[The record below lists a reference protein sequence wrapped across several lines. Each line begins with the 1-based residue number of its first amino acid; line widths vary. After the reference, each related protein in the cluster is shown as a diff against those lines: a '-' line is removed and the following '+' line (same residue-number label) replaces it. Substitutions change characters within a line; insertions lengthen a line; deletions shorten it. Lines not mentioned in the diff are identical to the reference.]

1 MNLEQLRSFVE
12 VARFGN
18 FTRAA
23 EELYL
28 AQPSLSRQIAAL
40 EQDLGAEL
48 FHRARGGSTLTV
60 AGESLLPLARRMLAD
75 AESVRRELA
84 ELAGLERG
92 RVRLGATPTLCI
104 SLVAEVL
111 SMFHAEHPAI
121 ELHLSEQGSRRLLDE
136 LAGGE
141 LDLALITTS
150 DATTAE
156 RFTVTP
162 LLVEELV
169 VISSAAAPPVTT
181 RKTIGLEE
189 VARLPQIVFSSSYDL
204 RSATDAA
211 FRAADLTPEV
221 VLEGAEMDA
230 VLRFVERGLGVA
242 IVPAMVLIDRP
253 GLRSV
258 RLDGPTLSRTISLAR
273 PADVTPTTAVEVM
286 RHTIT
291 ASATAFAAGRGR
303 PCGSPVRA
311 TDARTASAVCHGQRL
326 TLHEVLP
333 PSARSPG
340 GAVARQVVARS
351 IRTPDRAGQAN
362 RQGAAPPTTHHVRER
377 RHELRDVEH
386 FRPGQV
392 GDPAGGR
399 AERELREPRR
409 DLVGV
414 HRLEAQATGNREQ
427 RHPCH
432 APCDREHEVVELCRS
447 EHGPGHA
454 RACDHALGFRLRPEI
469 PDGHPVGADH
479 RDQHE
484 VSYTGIAGDRRKV
497 ARGDVVALRPAR
509 EMQHDVDARERRG
522 HSAAGDG
529 VALDM
534 LDAWLILARMPG

>member
-40 EQDLGAEL
+40 ERDLGAQL
-48 FHRARGGSTLTV
+48 FHRARGGSTLTA

-111 SMFHAEHPAI
+111 SAFHAEHPAI

-150 DATTAE
+150 DATTAD

-162 LLVEELV
+162 LLEEELV
-169 VISSAAAPPVTT
+169 VVSSAVEPPVTN
-181 RKTIGLEE
+181 RGSIGLAD
-189 VARLPQIVFSSSYDL
+189 VARLPLIVFSSTYDL

-211 FRAADLTPEV
+211 FHAAELTPQV

-242 IVPAMVLIDRP
+242 IVPAMVLIGRP

-258 RLDGPTLSRTISLAR
+258 RLGAPKLERTISLAR
-273 PADVTPTTAVEVM
+273 PADVAPTVAVEVM
-286 RHTIT
+286 QRTI
-291 ASATAFAAGRGR
+291 AATATTFAARAGETMRLA
-303 PCGSPVRA
+303 RA
-311 TDARTASAVCHGQRL
+311 TT
-326 TLHEVLP
+326 
-333 PSARSPG
+333 
-340 GAVARQVVARS
+340 
-351 IRTPDRAGQAN
+351 
-362 RQGAAPPTTHHVRER
+362 
-377 RHELRDVEH
+377 
-386 FRPGQV
+386 
-392 GDPAGGR
+392 
-399 AERELREPRR
+399 
-409 DLVGV
+409 
-414 HRLEAQATGNREQ
+414 
-427 RHPCH
+427 
-432 APCDREHEVVELCRS
+432 
-447 EHGPGHA
+447 
-454 RACDHALGFRLRPEI
+454 
-469 PDGHPVGADH
+469 
-479 RDQHE
+479 
-484 VSYTGIAGDRRKV
+484 
-497 ARGDVVALRPAR
+497 
-509 EMQHDVDARERRG
+509 
-522 HSAAGDG
+522 
-529 VALDM
+529 
-534 LDAWLILARMPG
+534 